1 MVAVVAARTVRQLRE
16 DVTARILTLSGWRE
30 TRVAPDLFG
39 ADADSIAHKAF
50 AVLPGQTDDQ
60 RLYRGK
66 PTEGTL
72 VETPLEVHYSWRL
85 APKDISNSY
94 DDALDGEQAV
104 VNCLMFYGSGW
115 PVDYKFQLVSMT
127 RETNDAAEWVRGV
140 IQFRVQHVLPLQ

>member
-1 MVAVVAARTVRQLRE
+1 MASRTVRQLRE
-16 DVTARILTLSGWRE
+16 DVTARILTLTGWRE

-50 AVLPGQTDDQ
+50 AVLCGTTEDQ

-66 PTEGTL
+66 PAEGTL
-72 VETPLEVHYSWRL
+72 VETPLEVHYTWRL

-94 DDALDGEQAV
+94 DDALDGEQAI

-115 PVDYKFQLVSMT
+115 PVNYKFQLVSLS

-140 IQFRVQHVLPLQ
+140 IVFRIQHTLPLQ